1 MADLAKQTSEAFGDI
16 EFEASLGEFLDKDP
30 VAALGFDPAKIK
42 FNVPQGDKYGTKY
55 LREEDVIRYGPDTGS
70 SKDIIIHEFRHRGHQ
85 LLRNEI
91 EKNPQAFV
99 EKYGQ
104 DVVDF
109 LVGEFD
115 KAKATS
121 QKRLVGMLYSG
132 DRHEEFR
139 TELGDNLEA
148 TFVKPRPTREQF
160 LEQMKDAMGDS
171 ADLFTEA
178 ELVDLGVKNYIQ
190 NVDNTGYLKDKT
202 ELVTKEDQ
210 EKYKDILTK
219 VRQAASDLLEK
230 RRGYDEGGVVS
241 NFMDMITSPLTGD
254 YRKNTPLSVQ
264 MADIG
269 VDVATPLGTITDIQ
283 TELEKEKPNYA
294 MIAGMA
300 GLELLGPAAGAVQMA
315 AKSGNKGLLQK
326 ILGSL
331 KSKKNDNLFDDDGY
345 NPVIMGDEDDY
356 NPITDSKPSVVTDDD
371 VAQEIRQMELD
382 KKNYDF
388 LDEIA
393 IQQAYDAGVLN
404 PEEWVDQTKAL
415 FKKQIKNMN
424 TGGVEYDQKNLFIK
438 AAESIGAEN
447 LVDLVKNKPT
457 DPKGKTMWGQKVSN
471 YADQAN
477 LTYNQMLS
485 ALSGVQD
492 STRVHKAELTEKPL
506 PIAAETG
513 EVYPTKPFQEQY
525 PVRTAEQRALDEKAS
540 KLGFKDTVYH
550 TTRAQSQESYP
561 FGEEFTEFK
570 LPDQLA
576 GKNPFTAAALHD
588 LLGVHVGTARA
599 AAERSEGYGGTGKF
613 TMELRAKLDKPAEIE
628 DLSEILGLEKDY
640 RPFDNEFIPSEAD
653 LRTAINRESENLF
666 GLKAFYTRDQELK
679 AVKSLR
685 QKLAKKGYTHIP
697 YVNDVEDKES
707 ISYIML
713 VDRPKGSPAVLRD
726 FRAKFDPE
734 QRANPDLRMNEGGII
749 PEPTPLASDLA
760 RAKSK
765 KRLEAADRLGY
776 FIPPEIKD
784 VGRRAFGLAEALDP
798 AQGILRGMSA
808 TGRAFDQDL
817 PTSSR
822 RQAAIEASLE
832 TLAPLGLVFLGK
844 LAKDPAQKVLM
855 DVLTPTGAP
864 SSTADGVTFDP
875 GRRKFLKQ
883 SLAAGTTAAVAPD
896 ILSDIIPKTTKAA
909 TKVASGIDA
918 AVAKLVKMRKDS
930 SLLIRAGLDIETD
943 LRIKT
948 GTPLPPKDNTLL
960 LDPEYSDALKK
971 EDEIRKKFVEDGSQ
985 KTVDDLYAE
994 ANKLG
999 IAADRFAENIL
1010 KTVSE
1015 NPEALS
1021 SLDNQTVEDL
1031 IGSFN
1036 VDMLAPGSDM
1046 DYFPK
1051 AYEDVVKEA
1060 IRRGMHEDWEK
1071 YPMTELASE
1080 YILEDLVT
1088 SGSYNKGGLSMNQQ
1102 MELFARGGLK
1112 DDGMDMDPVSGN
1124 EVPSGSLAEE
1134 VRDDI
1139 PAQLSEGE
1147 YVVPADVVRYYGV
1160 KFFEDLRADAKMG
1173 LQQMEADGRIGGE
1186 PVMDQ
1191 GITEEDLAALDQ
1203 MLTTGAYNGGL
1214 MDKLEYAAKNDPV
1227 VNQRLNQ
1234 GGMVVSFAEG
1244 GMTQSLYSDPTQI
1257 DMVIN
1262 KVMAAARQNPEIM
1275 EQLSARGIQI
1285 NRTEPQMPPQQMN
1298 QANPPQEARQAM
1310 AVGGPVV
1317 PMPTVPGYGASEE
1330 QMYNY
1335 ITSPTTV
1342 NPIYSVPGASYSYA
1356 EDGALPTPKPQ
1367 QPIASPEYCNS
1378 IGMMFDP
1385 TTNACVPKPQV
1396 QTSTDDDDSGP
1407 MPTGDGKPAFED
1419 WGQDLDF
1426 TNYEYMEKW
1435 AKGLSEPMKGGKF
1448 LQGAGVLA
1456 GGPAALLLGGA
1467 PSADALKD
1475 ISDLRAAQIIAEARG
1490 DTKTAEMLAGYVD
1503 ERIKSSNKIVDFL
1516 DDLVA
1521 SGKQKADA
1529 YAKTLGYKDM
1539 ADATSKENIDRFK
1552 SKGDMMSSRYIDAPT
1567 VREMNREETVM
1578 SQQVK
1583 PPSANNDDDS
1593 PTHAEIM
1600 EAHYGTGWSDTQ
1612 TDEQEEASDVGFGS
1626 DTGGWT
1632 PEGFDFGQNRGGL
1645 IKRRK

>member
-1 MADLAKQTSEAFGDI
+1 MANVSSQMDSMLPAVDDDRTPSKPRDTFNPLAFAKNSWESAKENFRDAGVTEVDLD
-16 EFEASLGEFLDKDP
+16 
-30 VAALGFDPAKIK
+30 DPALYNGYIRA
-42 FNVPQGDKYGTKY
+42 VDY
-55 LREEDVIRYGPDTGS
+55 LKDTGLAGLDLVDAAA
-70 SKDIIIHEFRHRGHQ
+70 K
-85 LLRNEI
+85 
-91 EKNPQAFV
+91 
-99 EKYGQ
+99 
-104 DVVDF
+104 VVIGTA
-109 LVGEFD
+109 GELITD
-115 KAKATS
+115 SDAS
-121 QKRLVGMLYSG
+121 QKRFQRDIYSMP
-132 DRHEEFR
+132 
-139 TELGDNLEA
+139 EA
-148 TFVKPRPTREQF
+148 F
-160 LEQMKDAMGDS
+160 
-171 ADLFTEA
+171 
-178 ELVDLGVKNYIQ
+178 
-190 NVDNTGYLKDKT
+190 
-202 ELVTKEDQ
+202 
-210 EKYKDILTK
+210 
-219 VRQAASDLLEK
+219 
-230 RRGYDEGGVVS
+230 
-241 NFMDMITSPLTGD
+241 
-254 YRKNTPLSVQ
+254 
-264 MADIG
+264 
-269 VDVATPLGTITDIQ
+269 
-283 TELEKEKPNYA
+283 
-294 MIAGMA
+294 AG
-300 GLELLGPAAGAVQMA
+300 AAGARSVSELDDAIEA
-315 AKSGNKGLLQK
+315 AGTGVKAIASNANTGAQTIKAFFN
-326 ILGSL
+326 
-331 KSKKNDNLFDDDGY
+331 KKNDNLFDDDGY

-388 LDEIA
+388 LDEMA

-457 DPKGKTMWGQKVSN
+457 DPKGKAKWNLSVSS

-477 LTYNQMLS
+477 LTGNQLLS
-485 ALSGVQD
+485 ALASVQD
-492 STRVHKAELTEKPL
+492 STGVSKKGLTERPL
-506 PIAAETG
+506 PIAVESG

-576 GKNPFTAAALHD
+576 GKSPFTAAALHD

-666 GLKAFYTRDQELK
+666 GLKAFYTSDEELK

-713 VDRPKGSPAVLRD
+713 TDRPKDSPAVLRD

-734 QRANPDLRMNEGGII
+734 QRANPDLRMNEGGVVSMDQGGII

-784 VGRRAFGLAEALDP
+784 AGRRAFGLAEALDP

-808 TGRAFDQDL
+808 TGRAFDQNL
-817 PTSSR
+817 PASSR

-864 SSTADGVTFDP
+864 SSTADDVTFDP

-994 ANKLG
+994 ADKLG
-999 IAADRFAENIL
+999 NEADRFAENIL
-1010 KTVSE
+1010 KTVGE

-1046 DYFPK
+1046 DSFPK

-1080 YILEDLVT
+1080 YILEDL
-1088 SGSYNKGGLSMNQQ
+1088 SGAYNKGGLSMNQQ
-1102 MELFARGGLK
+1102 MELFARGGLN
-1112 DDGMDMDPVSGN
+1112 DDGMDVDPVSGN
-1124 EVPSGSLAEE
+1124 EVPAGSLAEE

-1160 KFFEDLRADAKMG
+1160 KFFEDLRTEAKQG
-1173 LQQMEADGRIGGE
+1173 LTDMEANGRIGGE
-1186 PVMDQ
+1186 PVMQDDD
-1191 GITEEDLAALDQ
+1191 DLDIDLDDDDDDIYLGMDDMDIAAAQ
-1203 MLTTGAYNGGL
+1203 EMAVTGVANGGL
-1214 MDKLEYAAKNDPV
+1214 MDKLAMAVRNDEVVAKGFASGGLVGEYAV
-1227 VNQRLNQ
+1227 
-1234 GGMVVSFAEG
+1234 G
-1244 GMTQSLYSDPTQI
+1244 GMTESIYNDATQVDSLVNS
-1257 DMVIN
+1257 
-1262 KVMAAARQNPEIM
+1262 VMAAARRNPSIYSE
-1275 EQLSARGIQI
+1275 LSSRGIEV
-1285 NRTEPQMPPQQMN
+1285 NRTNPQMMAQQMN
-1298 QANPPQEARQAM
+1298 QANPPRMGFEEGGFVNPFPGST
-1310 AVGGPVV
+1310 VGGSYLTTMPNFSGTTQPQTTTTAATPSVEFCNNLNMDYDPETKTCV
-1317 PMPTVPGYGASEE
+1317 PRAT
-1330 QMYNY
+1330 
-1335 ITSPTTV
+1335 TPTTTV
-1342 NPIYSVPGASYSYA
+1342 RIDNDD
-1356 EDGALPTPKPQ
+1356 DG
-1367 QPIASPEYCNS
+1367 
-1378 IGMMFDP
+1378 P
-1385 TTNACVPKPQV
+1385 TTP
-1396 QTSTDDDDSGP
+1396 T
-1407 MPTGDGKPAFED
+1407 PTGDGTGGFGNWAETVD
-1419 WGQDLDF
+1419 WSDPEGWVDENIKDIANKNQNKIGLGLALAAPGLGLVAGAGMAGQDLVNISKMKAMQLTYQSAGMDKQAKLMDGIIS
-1426 TNYEYMEKW
+1426 EYI
-1435 AKGLSEPMKGGKF
+1435 AKQPEIVDDLEGWVASGTQRHKAIMKDLGF
-1448 LQGAGVLA
+1448 DDPDNVTPAEVR
-1456 GGPAALLLGGA
+1456 AALLSK
-1467 PSADALKD
+1467 SA
-1475 ISDLRAAQIIAEARG
+1475 EN
-1490 DTKTAEMLAGYVD
+1490 V
-1503 ERIKSSNKIVDFL
+1503 SNKPPATDGESGGGSDRGTSPRPVL
-1516 DDLVA
+1516 RPSSDDDDDDGPTITPPSGPSTTVNTTPPAA
-1521 SGKQKADA
+1521 SG
-1529 YAKTLGYKDM
+1529 
-1539 ADATSKENIDRFK
+1539 
-1552 SKGDMMSSRYIDAPT
+1552 PT
-1567 VREMNREETVM
+1567 A
-1578 SQQVK
+1578 S
-1583 PPSANNDDDS
+1583 
-1593 PTHAEIM
+1593 
-1600 EAHYGTGWSDTQ
+1600 TGGGMT
-1612 TDEQEEASDVGFGS
+1612 GS
-1626 DTGGWT
+1626 DTRPNDPRGEGQYGGQST
-1632 PEGFDFGQNRGGL
+1632 SSPISSTSGLSQAEIQANRDEGARLGYAKGGL
-1645 IKRRK
+1645 MKKPKKKK